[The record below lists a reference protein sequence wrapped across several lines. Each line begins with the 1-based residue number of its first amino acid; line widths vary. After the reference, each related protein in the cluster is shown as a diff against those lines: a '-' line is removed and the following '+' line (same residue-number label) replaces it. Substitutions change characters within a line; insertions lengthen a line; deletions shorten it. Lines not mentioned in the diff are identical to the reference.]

1 MNLTK
6 SVRDLAADI
15 NAAPDNYDSNDEVS
29 EKCLSVEA
37 EFEAPEFSLP
47 RRMDGREDAHEGEGA
62 TDGREDAD
70 EGEGAA
76 EGREDAAFPLATSG
90 RRLG

>member
-1 MNLTK
+1 
-6 SVRDLAADI
+6 
-15 NAAPDNYDSNDEVS
+15 
-29 EKCLSVEA
+29 
-37 EFEAPEFSLP
+37 
-47 RRMDGREDAHEGEGA
+47 MDGREDAHEGEGA